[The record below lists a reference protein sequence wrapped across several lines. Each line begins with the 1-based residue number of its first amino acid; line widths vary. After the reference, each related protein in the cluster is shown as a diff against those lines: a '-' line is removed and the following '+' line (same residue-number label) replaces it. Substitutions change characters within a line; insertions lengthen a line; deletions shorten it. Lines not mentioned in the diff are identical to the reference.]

1 MCRCSR
7 GVVWCG
13 VVWRGVVQERDALKS
28 AVDQAQRRRPALSL
42 EEVRALETR
51 LQRRITS
58 LKSEYDARL
67 AVRVS
72 AARKQCHDM
81 YEQRLAALR
90 VEAKEYAVRCV
101 RVARRRMAQHQ
112 AQQEREWRALLQ
124 QGLAA
129 PSTTG
134 AASAAPG
141 TSTSGAAATAT
152 ATAVAV
158 QRHSAVQTDGDDL
171 GFGFAL
177 PEFAPEVLSPDQTAT
192 LLQSILQRS
201 IPLGEP
207 RCVGVETGLGRRDA
221 DIDDVVRCEC
231 AGLAPCVTP

>member
-1 MCRCSR
+1 MLGAERLVSLFAWR

-134 AASAAPG
+134 AALAAPASAAPG

-207 RCVGVETGLGRRDA
+207 RCVGVERARKA
-221 DIDDVVRCEC
+221 
-231 AGLAPCVTP
+231 